1 MQRRSLL
8 AVSAIALV
16 LATSSCAGVAP
27 EPASTPQPKSTPEP
41 TDNPLSTES
50 PVPTDTSVP
59 TETPMPT
66 ATPVATS
73 TPTARPLPEALK
85 EQILATWKPLVLIQ
99 VNVEM
104 LAETARRVQAGE
116 LEGFE
121 SLGTILALAAMIK
134 AADENLPQLEPM
146 PELRETWDRMLAVHE
161 RSKGILAD
169 WYNEEVDSGQVIR
182 RTEPL
187 LAEAESALS
196 SAERTLA
203 REYGLPTEELKAVR
217 QELLQEMRELMAG
230 TVTPAP

>member
-161 RSKGILAD
+161 RSKG
-169 WYNEEVDSGQVIR
+169 
-182 RTEPL
+182 
-187 LAEAESALS
+187 
-196 SAERTLA
+196 
-203 REYGLPTEELKAVR
+203 
-217 QELLQEMRELMAG
+217 
-230 TVTPAP
+230 